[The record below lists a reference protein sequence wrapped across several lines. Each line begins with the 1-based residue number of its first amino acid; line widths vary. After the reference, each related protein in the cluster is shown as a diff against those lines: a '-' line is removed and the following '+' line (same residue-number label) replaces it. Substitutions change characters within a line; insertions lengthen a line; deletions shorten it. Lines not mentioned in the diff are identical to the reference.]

1 MFAFIARGQ
10 PKWECNAYR
19 WPGASLRGRE
29 ALKAGVSIFKL
40 DLLQVVNSTI
50 KVQAPT
56 MKAVANTL
64 KIY

>member
-1 MFAFIARGQ
+1 MH
-10 PKWECNAYR
+10 
-19 WPGASLRGRE
+19 GRE

-64 KIY
+64 KTY